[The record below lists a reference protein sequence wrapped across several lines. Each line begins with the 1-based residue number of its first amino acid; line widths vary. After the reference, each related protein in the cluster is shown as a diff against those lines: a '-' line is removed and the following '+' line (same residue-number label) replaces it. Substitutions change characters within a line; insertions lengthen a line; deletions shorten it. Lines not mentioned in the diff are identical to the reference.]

1 MDNTYLDT
9 EVKPKIAFYTRY
21 AKINRILYVG
31 TQTLIVLLA
40 ALTPIFAA
48 LESGLV
54 STAGANP
61 QLTYTLISSSVLAVL
76 EGISRLFRFKN
87 LWLRYRN
94 TSNNLLNEVRQFT
107 NTIGDYKDCEDALA
121 QFKSRTEAYIQQE
134 QSAWYDSLKQ
144 E

>member
-1 MDNTYLDT
+1 MDNTYLDK
-9 EVKPKIAFYTRY
+9 EIRPKITFYTRY

-48 LESGLV
+48 LESGMVPNLD
-54 STAGANP
+54 ANP
-61 QLTYTLISSSVLAVL
+61 KLTYTLISSSVLAVL

-94 TSNNLLNEVRQFT
+94 TSNNLLSEVRQFT
-107 NTIGDYKDCEDALA
+107 NSIGTYKACDDALGH
-121 QFKSRTEAYIQQE
+121 FKARAEEIIQQE
-134 QSAWYDSLKQ
+134 QVAWHDSLKQ